1 MPFADQKIKSQ
12 REIPPDLRTMLSQK
26 EVETDDI
33 LAKASTTLQE
43 NYKLK
48 FGAEHIRY
56 LIVATEGEIPE
67 MVDFIEGLQG
77 KSENELGS
85 CTNYERKRLTA
96 RLISMAQIQEDF

>member
-1 MPFADQKIKSQ
+1 
-12 REIPPDLRTMLSQK
+12 MLSQK

-56 LIVATEGEIPE
+56 LIVAKEGEIPE